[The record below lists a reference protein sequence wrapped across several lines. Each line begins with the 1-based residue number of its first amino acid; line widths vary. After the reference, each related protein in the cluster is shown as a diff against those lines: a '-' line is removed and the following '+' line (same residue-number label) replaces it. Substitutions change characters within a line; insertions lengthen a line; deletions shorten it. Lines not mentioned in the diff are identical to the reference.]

1 MKRSAYFFIETL
13 WIVLLVVAMRKYKN
27 KLSSLNEQERCAVI
41 NAIKETAI
49 YYMNQGLSYG
59 YSCATA
65 ASQANFGKC
74 EVMRALQ
81 KERDLTDLRDKHTT
95 ANRFNKRK
103 FLLGVEA
110 SADALKAFKELE
122 GK

>member
-1 MKRSAYFFIETL
+1 
-13 WIVLLVVAMRKYKN
+13 MRKYKN
-27 KLSSLNEQERCAVI
+27 KLSSLNEQEKCAVI
-41 NAIKETAI
+41 KAIKETAKF
-49 YYMNQGLSYG
+49 YMDQGFSYG
-59 YSCATA
+59 LSCATA

-74 EVMRALQ
+74 EVMRTLQ

>member
-1 MKRSAYFFIETL
+1 MI
-13 WIVLLVVAMRKYKN
+13 LVVAMRKYKN
-27 KLSSLNEQERCAVI
+27 KLSNLNEQERCAVI
-41 NAIKETAI
+41 KAIKETAI

-65 ASQANFGKC
+65 ASQANYGKC

-81 KERDLTDLRDKHTT
+81 KEGDLTDLRDKNTT

-110 SADALKAFKELE
+110 SADALKAFNELE